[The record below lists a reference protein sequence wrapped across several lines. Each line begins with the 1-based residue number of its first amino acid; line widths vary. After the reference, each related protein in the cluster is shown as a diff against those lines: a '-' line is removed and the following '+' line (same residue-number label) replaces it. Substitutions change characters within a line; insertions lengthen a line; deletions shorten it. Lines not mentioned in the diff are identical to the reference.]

1 MDDKVDKDVIGFFG
15 LFRLRVFV
23 VDQESRAFA
32 EGVGVLGALLEG
44 AFGDLDVCGVAAL
57 TGFDEGICGSFLFG
71 KGEIITALQI
81 V

>member
-23 VDQESRAFA
+23 VDQKPRTFA
-32 EGVGVLGALLEG
+32 QSVGVLSALLEG
-44 AFGDLDVCGVAAL
+44 AFGGLDACEVAAL
-57 TGFDEGICGSFLFG
+57 AGFDEGVCGGFLFG
-71 KGEIITALQI
+71 EGEVITALQI